1 MPIVSSTVT
10 VEHAQIDG
18 RRWAREVH
26 TDHLGAQH
34 IFDYLSEVG
43 ADVNAILAA
52 RAADLPAQLAAQ
64 EISTNIQAVKALGSL
79 AIPAFQHSTASANA
93 SALREAY
100 RAMVREEAI
109 MTAGYLNTLTN
120 GQLATA
126 FGITTEKAATLR
138 TNKLAPAAALATSIR
153 AEAGQ

>member
-1 MPIVSSTVT
+1 MSIVSSTVA

-18 RRWAREVH
+18 RRWARETH
-26 TDHLGAQH
+26 TDHLGIQH

-43 ADVNAILAA
+43 ADTAAILAA
-52 RAADLPAQLAAQ
+52 RAAALPGQLAAQ
-64 EISTNIQAVKALGSL
+64 EIGQNTQEVKTLGSL
-79 AIPAFQHSTASANA
+79 ATPTFKHSTVPANA

-100 RAMVREEAI
+100 RAMVQQEAI
-109 MTAGYLNTLTN
+109 MTGDYLNTLTN
-120 GQLATA
+120 GQIAAA
-126 FGITTEKAATLR
+126 FGITTGQAATLR